1 MPEPLIELKN
11 LERSYKTGHTENF
24 VLRRVSLTIAPGE
37 FVTVM
42 GPSGA
47 GKSSLLNVLAMLDD
61 AWRGEFRF
69 DGTAVHTLTRKGR
82 AELARKRI
90 GMVFQSYH
98 LLDDLTV
105 AENIELPLTYKDVS
119 RAERQALV
127 ADTLDRFAIVGKKD
141 LYPSQLSGGQ
151 QQLVGVARAVIHK
164 PALLLADEPTG
175 NLHSAQ
181 AAEVMQLFRRLNEEG
196 TTVIQ
201 VTHSEANAAYG
212 SRVLELGD
220 GWLSRD
226 TANPDIASGRHA
238 GEAVAR

>member
-1 MPEPLIELKN
+1 MAPIIHLGN
-11 LERSYKTGHTENF
+11 LERSYKTGHTESF
-24 VLRRVSLTIAPGE
+24 VLRRIHLDIQPGE
-37 FVTVM
+37 FLTVM

-61 AWRGEFRF
+61 AWRGEFLF
-69 DGTAVHTLTRKGR
+69 DGVPVHTLNRKQR

-90 GMVFQSYH
+90 GMVFQNYN

-105 AENIELPLTYKDVS
+105 AENIELPLTYQNVS
-119 RAERQALV
+119 RSERQALV

-151 QQLVGVARAVIHK
+151 QQLVGIARAVIHR

-181 AAEVMQLFRRLNEEG
+181 AIDIMRLFQRLHAEG
-196 TTVIQ
+196 TTIVQ
-201 VTHSEANAAYG
+201 VTHALGNAAFG
-212 SRVLELGD
+212 TRRLELQD
-220 GWLSRD
+220 GWITED
-226 TANPDIASGRHA
+226 TARLSPPSPTAAAQEVSR
-238 GEAVAR
+238 